1 MSPTV
6 APRSRL
12 PPRPAE
18 RDVRRPAQVP
28 PLSQGAPTRNIRP
41 LIYAIGIAGI
51 VGSGAL
57 IGAYLKTGQQQN
69 AARKQAQR
77 LTTGPQTHNNPQDA
91 QIGAKISATAPGEQ
105 EYDQHLDILQTK
117 RAQLIA
123 QKVGLETKLR
133 DFRLSQQ
140 RKADEE
146 RQMKE
151 FGLKR

>member
-6 APRSRL
+6 APKSRL
-12 PPRPAE
+12 PARPAE
-18 RDVRRPAQVP
+18 HNVRTPAQVP
-28 PLSQGAPTRNIRP
+28 PSLPRGTPSRSIRP

-69 AARKQAQR
+69 AARKQVQR
-77 LTTGPQTHNNPQDA
+77 LTSPPQTQEA
-91 QIGAKISATAPGEQ
+91 EIAATNSTTNAPGEQ
-105 EYDQHLDILQTK
+105 EYAQRLEILQNK
-117 RAQLIA
+117 RAQLVA

-140 RKADEE
+140 RKAEEE